1 MSEGKKEPTLREL
14 NRMWS
19 PDHNPFATGS
29 TVQTKRRYVRSG
41 RSKEML
47 DPVTGEVT
55 AVTSIHSVEERDDA
69 EFVKVFAEGVSA
81 MYGLSKTAMRVFQAI
96 LHEYQDTKMHGG
108 FADSIYLH
116 WFDQGLNGQ
125 KLDMSERTFQNGFKE
140 LLLNQFLAP
149 RSANLYWVNSS
160 LFFKGDRVAFIKE
173 YRRKAPPAELQRDP
187 NTLDM
192 FEHSKDG
199 PHD

>member
-1 MSEGKKEPTLREL
+1 
-14 NRMWS
+14 
-19 PDHNPFATGS
+19 
-29 TVQTKRRYVRSG
+29 
-41 RSKEML
+41 
-47 DPVTGEVT
+47 
-55 AVTSIHSVEERDDA
+55 
-69 EFVKVFAEGVSA
+69 
-81 MYGLSKTAMRVFQAI
+81 
-96 LHEYQDTKMHGG
+96 MHGG

-173 YRRKAPPAELQRDP
+173 YRRKTPIEQPAPTEQIEPPL
-187 NTLDM
+187 
-192 FEHSKDG
+192 G
-199 PHD
+199 